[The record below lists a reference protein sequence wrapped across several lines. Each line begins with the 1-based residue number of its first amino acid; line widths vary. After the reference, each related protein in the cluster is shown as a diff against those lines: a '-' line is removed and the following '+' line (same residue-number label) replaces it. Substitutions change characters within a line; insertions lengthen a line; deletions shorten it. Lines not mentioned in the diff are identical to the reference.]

1 MLTPGKTLA
10 VLVGLTI
17 GIATGAQAVAPD
29 FMEKLAADA
38 RAAEDKA
45 RDGSR
50 RPYQVMQLLDVQEGM
65 TVVDVAAGGG
75 WYTEVL
81 SAAVGPSGTVIAQ
94 FGSGGDAAQRQARQ
108 ARADRLGNV
117 QALFDGL
124 PAAGVGVADRAV
136 TALTLH
142 HRNTA
147 YLREIYE
154 ALKPGGMA
162 IIIDHEGSAGMD
174 NDELHRMVKADARRM
189 IDEAG
194 FEVVADSDLLHTSAD
209 DHSVHIMSAELGRD
223 TDRFL
228 FLVRRP

>member
-1 MLTPGKTLA
+1 MTVLIGLCAGLA
-10 VLVGLTI
+10 MS
-17 GIATGAQAVAPD
+17 AHAVAPD
-29 FMEKLAADA
+29 FLDKLNADA
-38 RAAEDKA
+38 RPAEDKA

-94 FGSGGDAAQRQARQ
+94 FGPRGNAEERQ
-108 ARADRLGNV
+108 ARANRLGNV
-117 QALFDGL
+117 EAVFEGL
-124 PAAGVGVADRAV
+124 PTVGTGVADRAV

-142 HRNTA
+142 HRDTA

-162 IIIDHEGSAGMD
+162 VVIDHEGSPGMD
-174 NDELHRMVKADARRM
+174 NDELHRMLKADARNW
-189 IDEAG
+189 IEEAG
-194 FEVVADSDLLHTSAD
+194 FEIVEDSDLLHTSAD
-209 DHSVHIMSAELGRD
+209 DHSMYIMAPELGRD

-228 FLVRRP
+228 FLVRRPAGN

>member
-1 MLTPGKTLA
+1 MVRRITSVAIVAASLGLLA
-10 VLVGLTI
+10 S
-17 GIATGAQAVAPD
+17 AHAVAPD

-38 RAAEDKA
+38 RPAEDKA

-50 RPYQVMQLLDVQEGM
+50 RPHQVMQLLGVEAGM

-81 SAAVGPSGTVIAQ
+81 SAAVGPSGTVYAQ
-94 FGSGGDAAQRQARQ
+94 FGAPRDDAQRQARQ

-117 QALFDGL
+117 EAVFDSL
-124 PAAGVGVADRAV
+124 PSIGAGSVDRAV

-142 HRNTA
+142 HRDTSF
-147 YLREIYE
+147 LREIYE
-154 ALKPGGMA
+154 VLKPGGMA
-162 IIIDHEGSAGMD
+162 VVIDHEGTAGMD
-174 NDELHRMVKADARRM
+174 NDELHRMLKADARRM
-189 IDEAG
+189 IEEAG
-194 FEVVADSDLLHTSAD
+194 FEIVQDSDLLHTAAD
-209 DHSVHIMSAELGRD
+209 DHTLYIMAPELGRD